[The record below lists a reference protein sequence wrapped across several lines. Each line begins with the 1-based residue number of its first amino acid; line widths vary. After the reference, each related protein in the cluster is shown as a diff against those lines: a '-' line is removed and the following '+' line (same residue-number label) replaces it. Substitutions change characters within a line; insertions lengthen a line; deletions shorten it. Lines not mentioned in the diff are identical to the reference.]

1 MDEMQKIVIEATERA
16 DAFYFKTMQPYCEDA
31 LETKISKDDLL
42 HALFLWKMEKE
53 NIKQEPK
60 TVRQI
65 IEDVCNDICKDICRY
80 TYMNPPTGKDD
91 NWLIEDDDSPCNEC
105 PLNRL

>member
-1 MDEMQKIVIEATERA
+1 MDEMQKIVIEATESA
-16 DAFYFKTMQPYCEDA
+16 DAFYFKTMQPFCEDA
-31 LETKISKDDLL
+31 FETKISKDDLL

-60 TVRQI
+60 TVSQI
-65 IEDVCNDICKDICRY
+65 IEDVCNDICRY

-91 NWLIEDDDSPCNEC
+91 NWLTEDDDSPCNRC